1 MDRLL
6 KIAEVQELTG
16 LSRSTIYKKIAEGV
30 LPAPIRLSRRCS
42 RWRDSEL
49 QEAIEALPHSAEP
62 CHKAGAKSA
71 HRGPSAL
78 GTHTNSD
85 QAKN

>member
-30 LPAPIRLSRRCS
+30 LPAPNRLSRRCS

-49 QEAIEALPHSAEP
+49 QAAIEALPHSAEP
-62 CHKAGAKSA
+62 CHKAGAKSDRLGA
-71 HRGPSAL
+71 SAL
-78 GTHTNSD
+78 GTHRNPDRAIT
-85 QAKN
+85 